1 MNFTDRHL
9 VIRCEGK
16 FYNKFLK
23 QFVPQIT
30 ASCLFY
36 NEDEMLKASD
46 SLDFVHEVLVVE
58 CEYFKGMACRILE
71 GSTLDEFYKLE

>member
-16 FYNKFLK
+16 FYNKFIK
-23 QFVPQIT
+23 QFVSQIT

-36 NEDEMLKASD
+36 SEDELLKASD
-46 SLDFVHEVLVVE
+46 SLDFVHEVLLVE